1 MSLRDK
7 GDFFLDIISQMYNIG
22 IGGFFIL
29 VLPLSTPSSSPS
41 PLTPPLPTGER
52 ERKGWGEKGDG
63 KGGVEVRRS
72 DGADGAAA
80 ADPQVYC

>member
-7 GDFFLDIISQMYNIG
+7 GDFFLDMISQMYNIG

-41 PLTPPLPTGER
+41 PLPPPLPTGER
-52 ERKGWGEKGDG
+52 EGKGWAGRRMIERGGDG
-63 KGGVEVRRS
+63 GKEIRWN
-72 DGADGAAA
+72 
-80 ADPQVYC
+80 